1 VTTEQPGTEEVER
14 TVEDVEKT
22 GHGESADDDQVGGAP
37 VKGFARR
44 LARRLQSRLGPLMW
58 LLPVVACVSLFAAL
72 AVFLYR
78 PDQQTDD
85 AAARSAIAA
94 ASEGTVAVYSYAS
107 NTVDRDIASAKSHL
121 TGDFLA
127 QYEREATTAV
137 QAVAKQKV
145 MKTSAAVVGAAV
157 SRLRPD
163 SADVLIFLN
172 QTTTTADAPGPS
184 MTVGSLMVSLSKV
197 DGKWLISAMKPV

>member
-1 VTTEQPGTEEVER
+1 MSTDER
-14 TVEDVEKT
+14 PADEVEKT
-22 GHGESADDDQVGGAP
+22 GRRKAVKRFAGG
-37 VKGFARR
+37 
-44 LARRLQSRLGPLMW
+44 LARRVQSRLGRGLW
-58 LLPVVACVSLFAAL
+58 VVLVVGSVSLVAAL
-72 AVFLYR
+72 AYFVYR
-78 PDQQTDD
+78 PDQQTD
-85 AAARSAIAA
+85 AAAAKSAIAA

-107 NTVDRDIASAKSHL
+107 NTVDHDIASAKSHL

-127 QYEREATTAV
+127 QYEREASTGVA
-137 QAVAKQKV
+137 AVAKQKP

-172 QTTTTADAPGPS
+172 QTTTAMGAPGPS
-184 MTVGSLMVSLSKV
+184 MSAGSLLVSVSKV

>member
-22 GHGESADDDQVGGAP
+22 GRGESADDDQVGGAP

-44 LARRLQSRLGPLMW
+44 LARRLQNRLGPLMW
-58 LLPVVACVSLFAAL
+58 LVPVVACVSLFAAL
-72 AVFLYR
+72 AGFVYR

-127 QYEREATTAV
+127 QYEREATTGV

-145 MKTSAAVVGAAV
+145 MKTSAVVVGAAV
-157 SRLRPD
+157 SRQRPD

-172 QTTTTADAPGPS
+172 QTTTMSDAPGPS

>member
-1 VTTEQPGTEEVER
+1 VTEQPSIEQ
-14 TVEDVEKT
+14 VEKT
-22 GHGESADDDQVGGAP
+22 GHDESADDDQVGRAP
-37 VKGFARR
+37 MKGVARR

-58 LLPVVACVSLFAAL
+58 LLPAVACVLLFAGL
-72 AVFLYR
+72 AVFVYR

-85 AAARSAIAA
+85 AAARSAITA
-94 ASEGTVAVYSYAS
+94 ASDGTVAVYSYAS

-127 QYEREATTAV
+127 QYEREAKNGV
-137 QAVAKQKV
+137 EAVAKQKV

-163 SADVLIFLN
+163 SADVLVFLN
-172 QTTTTADAPGPS
+172 QTTTTVDAPGPS
-184 MTVGSLMVSLSKV
+184 MSVGSLIVSLSKV